1 MTLPDYQIEQ
11 GKADFLDLLYANSGR
26 TDGHYTG
33 LWSAYQRDLATLHR
47 MQWIEDRQLQVPT

>member
-26 TDGHYTG
+26 TNGLYTG
-33 LWSAYQRDLATLHR
+33 LWAEYQQDLATSHR
-47 MQWIEDRQLQVPT
+47 LQWIEDHQPTTPT